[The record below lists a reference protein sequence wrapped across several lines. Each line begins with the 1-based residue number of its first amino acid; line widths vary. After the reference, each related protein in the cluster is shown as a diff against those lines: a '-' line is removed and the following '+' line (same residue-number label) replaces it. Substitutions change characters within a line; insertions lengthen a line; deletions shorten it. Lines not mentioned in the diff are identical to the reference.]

1 MPLARSGFSLK
12 RKGGAQRRGRVR
24 DPHLAHPQSRI
35 SLRPDPPFSPPGPD
49 SGSCFLPRAYR
60 RAQDA
65 RSPCL
70 VDQPS
75 LIVAR
80 EVALAPRASS
90 RRPQSPQPDCFRSSG
105 KLVPPPGL
113 SPFDCPPRMVW
124 KLEPAPN
131 SWVCLRELFSG
142 EEAPALPPQPHTNF
156 GKMREGNI
164 CQA

>member
-12 RKGGAQRRGRVR
+12 RKGGAQQRGRAR

-35 SLRPDPPFSPPGPD
+35 SLRPDPPFSPPGPH
-49 SGSCFLPRAYR
+49 SGSRFLPRAYR

-65 RSPCL
+65 RSLTVAGQAALPPRGW
-70 VDQPS
+70 VPAPS
-75 LIVAR
+75 AS
-80 EVALAPRASS
+80 AADCFPSS
-90 RRPQSPQPDCFRSSG
+90 R

-113 SPFDCPPRMVW
+113 SPFDCPPRMAW

-131 SWVCLRELFSG
+131 SWACWRDLFPG
-142 EEAPALPPQPHTNF
+142 EKAPVLPPQPHTDF
-156 GKMREGNI
+156 RKMREGNT